1 MPLPP
6 YLCCVSLLPCFCRAL
21 AVSVPCDL
29 SCSCRVVA
37 VILSC
42 RCLCFAES
50 LPCFCHVF
58 AKSSSCLALYLPR
71 RGRGLLCLCRSCA
84 LSLLFLA
91 VYLLCFCRVV
101 AVSLP
106 LMLLCHGCE
115 PAVTTYLPWLYCGL
129 DVYLHGLLDILLF
142 TTLPAPCTMSWKL
155 RKSN

>member
-1 MPLPP
+1 MPLPL

-21 AVSVPCDL
+21 AVSVPCVL
-29 SCSCRVVA
+29 PCSCRVVA

-58 AKSSSCLALYLPR
+58 AVSSSCLALYLPR
-71 RGRGLLCLCRSCA
+71 RGRGLLRLCRSCA

-91 VYLLCFCRVV
+91 VYLLCFCRVA

-106 LMLLCHGCE
+106 LLLMCHGCE
-115 PAVTTYLPWLYCGL
+115 PAVTTYTPWPADGMSTCTVCSISFFSRLYRR
-129 DVYLHGLLDILLF
+129 H
-142 TTLPAPCTMSWKL
+142 AP
-155 RKSN
+155 